1 MRIPSALPAMLG
13 LCCLAVARFVACGAE
28 APPRPVFYLPFDGA
42 VEAAL
47 AGGPTRRP
55 QRSSGLD
62 SIPALADRAPGR
74 FTPGIVGQAFRIA
87 DGPLLFSCA
96 GNFRPD
102 EGTVSFWINPDFRG
116 DDTNIYCTF
125 FGAADWG
132 MLYKY
137 LKHTG
142 MTFGTRR
149 PPEETGD
156 LYYDCTAPGLKS
168 WRPGE
173 WHHVAATWSR
183 KADRRCVFID
193 GRLGA
198 SAPFPYHRPVS
209 SGPLFV
215 GGGCTL
221 YPAYAAH
228 GQMDEFAIWDRAL
241 DAAQIA
247 RIVEMGRKHTALVP
261 PAAFPALRPEA
272 ASGAGLATAGSRTP
286 ALRLPDSVRPVASSP
301 TRESL
306 SLDGNWSFLPASGEL
321 DALPETG
328 WGTTAVPG
336 YWTRAGTARAPDG
349 KPARKGW
356 GGAPWTDFPVAYCR
370 RAFLPPATW
379 RGKRVFLEIGGVDGL
394 GEAYLNGRRIG
405 LIPQWE
411 PVLMEVSREI
421 RFGVEN
427 RLTLLV
433 SRRGSAPNTGV
444 YGHVSLELRP
454 RAFVYDWAVRPEF
467 APDGKKT
474 VTFSCRVWAADRIPN
489 ARVVFDVRAD
499 SAPERTVQTFERR
512 TALEQADRRAV
523 EVYDAAR
530 PLVCRFVWEGAR
542 PWTFDDPFMYRVRAT
557 VYDGDH
563 PVDVSPFVRFGFRE
577 FRIRGGD
584 LLLNGVPTH
593 LRGHQVD
600 MAWPKQYENLVEFE
614 KTGANCIEL
623 SAPIRANWYA
633 GTPWNEGLFER
644 ILNYADRHGVITI
657 PALPDARVLR
667 TALFRP
673 EVARR
678 YRRRLDKH
686 IRRYGNHP
694 SVCLWFMSFNLAG
707 YRWMHLQS
715 ALDGSYKPEDPVWR
729 KKERYSLAAQRIAQ
743 ELDPR
748 PIYHHSC
755 GNFGDIYTLNC
766 YIGPSCP
773 LQEREEWPSAW
784 AAKRPFPLIACEHGL
799 LLVPYWFRPRQF
811 PLGKVYA
818 GEPIFDEL
826 SAKYLGPR
834 AYRSITPALFDLYDL
849 ERDRPRSGRT
859 RALIAHHPGY
869 QEVKALF
876 ARRSLRAW
884 RIWGVSGIIFN
895 AIKWDFDD
903 DRGRALPVKKAL
915 ARWFGDT
922 DLVLTGPGDD
932 WPSKD
937 HAFYAGEKVRKQAV
951 LINDLTRSLPVT
963 LRWEFRDERG
973 RIGAGGTAA
982 VSARPGRPTA
992 VPIEFVAPAVSRRGL
1007 FRLVVRAVGPNADRF
1022 QADALELDV
1031 FPRPDSAPERTIG
1044 RRVLVYDP
1052 VGDTRRL
1059 LDKAGIAATP
1069 FGADGGL
1076 GTGAALVVVGRKAW
1090 SDSFAEF
1097 AASSRLLDA
1106 VRAGRANLL
1115 VFEQLPG
1122 RPVFGLELA
1131 EQSARRVFPLDPGHP
1146 LLAGLEPRDFIDLRG
1161 AGDLLPARPP
1171 PAPET
1176 EKKWPKRYFKWGNR
1190 GITAT
1195 VVFRKPHFGPFR
1207 PVLECGF
1214 DLTDA
1219 PLLEA
1224 RIGRGRIVLCNVDV
1238 TPRYGVDPVST
1249 RLITNLI
1256 FALAT
1261 SPASS
1266 TTAPGAACVEAAGD
1280 SAARLLERF
1289 GLVQSAG
1296 VNPDRTAVRSI
1307 LVVGGDAPD
1316 PGRILDRVRAGAVA
1330 LLLPGVAVRAA
1341 DAFGLR
1347 TSQQRY
1353 FTARKT
1359 GADPLTTGVSAS
1371 DLYLKKWMTGPVLL
1385 GENGWRLV
1393 LDPGLL
1399 AVRKTGKG
1407 RLIACTFPI
1416 PEGAAEK
1423 SHAGVKAVRFWNRLL
1438 ANIGLSGPRF
1448 SPKLRPLRSPYVQ
1461 NPWEQ
1466 LPPYINW

>member
-1 MRIPSALPAMLG
+1 MRKPFHIIVLLG
-13 LCCLAVARFVACGAE
+13 LWRLAAGVAVADGVE
-28 APPRPVFYLPFDGA
+28 PLPRPVFYLPFDGT
-42 VEAAL
+42 VDAAL
-47 AGGPTRRP
+47 TGGPTRRP
-55 QRSSGLD
+55 QRSAGPD
-62 SIPALADRAPGR
+62 SILALADRAPDR
-74 FTPGIVGQAFRIA
+74 FTPGVVGRAFRIV
-87 DGPLLFSCA
+87 DSPLLFSCT
-96 GNFRPD
+96 GNFRAD

-116 DDTNIYCTF
+116 DDTDIYCTF

-137 LKHTG
+137 VKHTG
-142 MTFGTRR
+142 LTFGTRR
-149 PPEETGD
+149 PPQEKGD
-156 LYYDCTAPGLKS
+156 LYYDCTAPELKS

-183 KADRRCVFID
+183 KADRRCIFID

-198 SAPFPYHRPVS
+198 SAPFPYHRSVS

-221 YPAYAAH
+221 YPAHAAH
-228 GQMDEFAIWDRAL
+228 AQLDEFAIWDRAL
-241 DAAQIA
+241 GPAQIA
-247 RIVEMGRKHTALVP
+247 RVFRVGREHTALVP
-261 PAAFPALRPEA
+261 VAAVPGRGRGATAAARGDESRVPAAP
-272 ASGAGLATAGSRTP
+272 
-286 ALRLPDSVRPVASSP
+286 LPGSVRPVASSP

-306 SLDGNWSFLPASGEL
+306 SLDGNWSFLPMSGQP
-321 DALPETG
+321 DTLPETG
-328 WGTTAVPG
+328 WGSTAIPG
-336 YWTRAGTARAPDG
+336 YWTRDGTARTPDG

-356 GGAPWTDFPVAYCR
+356 GAVPWTDLPVAYCR
-370 RAFLPPATW
+370 RAFLPPETW
-379 RGKRVFLEIGGVDGL
+379 RGKRVFLAIGGVDGL
-394 GEAYLNGRRIG
+394 GEAYLNGQRLG
-405 LIPQWE
+405 LVSQWE
-411 PVLMEVSREI
+411 PVLIEVGRLL
-421 RFGVEN
+421 RFDHEN

-433 SRRGSAPNTGV
+433 NRRGSTPNTGV

-454 RAFVYDWAVRPEF
+454 RAFVHDWAVRPEF

-474 VTFSCRVWAADRIPN
+474 ITFSCRVWAADRIPN
-489 ARVVFDVRAD
+489 ARIAFDVRAD
-499 SAPERTVQTFERR
+499 SAPERTVRMFEQRI
-512 TALEQADRRAV
+512 ALEKADPRAV

-530 PLVCRFVWEGAR
+530 LVVCRFPWQGAR
-542 PWTFDDPFMYRVRAT
+542 PWTFDDPFLYRVRAT
-557 VYDGDH
+557 VYDGDR
-563 PVDVSPFVRFGFRE
+563 PVDVSPFLRFGFRE
-577 FRIRGGD
+577 FRSRGGD

-633 GTPWNEGLFER
+633 GTPWNGELFER
-644 ILNYADRHGVITI
+644 ILDYADRHGVITI

-667 TALFRP
+667 TAIFRP

-715 ALDGSYKPEDPVWR
+715 ALDGSYKPDNPLWR
-729 KKERYSLAAQRIAQ
+729 EKERYSVAAQRIAQ
-743 ELDPR
+743 QLDPR
-748 PIYHHSC
+748 LIYHHSC
-755 GNFGDIYTLNC
+755 GNFGDVYTLNC

-826 SAKYLGPR
+826 TAKYLGPR
-834 AYRSITPALFDLYDL
+834 AYRLITPALFDLYDL

-859 RALIAHHPGY
+859 RALIARHPGY

-895 AIKWDFDD
+895 ALKWDFDD
-903 DRGRALPVKKAL
+903 DRGHALPVKKAL

-937 HAFYAGEKVRKQAV
+937 HAFFAGEKVRKQAV
-951 LINDLTRSLPVT
+951 LINDLTRALPVT
-963 LRWEFRDERG
+963 LRWELRDEGDRV
-973 RIGAGGTAA
+973 GAGGTAA
-982 VSARPGRPTA
+982 VSARPGRPTV
-992 VPIEFVAPAVSRRGL
+992 VPIEFVAPAVSRRSL
-1007 FRLVVRAVGPNADRF
+1007 FRLVVWGVGPNTDRF
-1022 QADALELDV
+1022 QADALEIEV
-1031 FPRPDSAPERTIG
+1031 FPRPGPAPGPVIG

-1059 LDKAGIAATP
+1059 LDRTGIAAAP
-1069 FGADGGL
+1069 FDAVRGL
-1076 GTGAALVVVGRKAW
+1076 GTTEVLVIVGRKAW
-1090 SDSFAEF
+1090 DDKFAEF
-1097 AASSRLLDA
+1097 AATSRLRDA
-1106 VRAGRANLL
+1106 IRAGRANLL

-1122 RPVFGLELA
+1122 RRPFGLELA
-1131 EQSARRVFPLDPGHP
+1131 EQSARRVFPVDPDHP

-1161 AGDLLPARPP
+1161 ASDLVPARPRP
-1171 PAPET
+1171 PPET
-1176 EKKWPKRYFKWGNR
+1176 EKEWPKRYFKWGNR

-1195 VVFRKPHFGPFR
+1195 IVFRKPHFGPFR

-1214 DLTDA
+1214 DLVDT

-1224 RIGRGRIVLCNVDV
+1224 RLGRGRIVLCNVDV

-1249 RLITNLI
+1249 RLVTNLI
-1256 FALAT
+1256 FALAA
-1261 SPASS
+1261 PATSS
-1266 TTAPGAACVEAAGD
+1266 TAAPGPVSVEAVGV
-1280 SAARLLERF
+1280 SATRLLERF
-1289 GLVQSAG
+1289 GMAQSG
-1296 VNPDRTAVRSI
+1296 VKTDRTAARGI
-1307 LVVGGDAPD
+1307 LVVGGDVSD
-1316 PGRILDRVRAGAVA
+1316 VRRVLDSVRSGAVA
-1330 LLLPGVAVRAA
+1330 LLLPGAVASCA

-1347 TSQQRY
+1347 TSQRRC
-1353 FTARKT
+1353 FIGRKK
-1359 GADPLTTGVSAS
+1359 GADPLLGGISAG
-1371 DLYLKKWMTGPVLL
+1371 DLYLKRWTSVSMIS
-1385 GENGWRLV
+1385 GENGWRV
-1393 LDPGLL
+1393 IAGPGLL
-1399 AVRKTGKG
+1399 AVKNIGKG
-1407 RLIACTFPI
+1407 RLVACTFPV
-1416 PEGAAEK
+1416 PDTEPAK
-1423 SHAGVKAVRFWNRLL
+1423 SHAGVKSTRFWGRLL
-1438 ANIGLSGPRF
+1438 TNLGLSSARVF
-1448 SPKLRPLRSPYVQ
+1448 SADLRPVRPMYVK
-1461 NPWEQ
+1461 NPWEE